1 MIPILASSQHTHCED
16 CWEKNG
22 NIYLWHSLASSRSTS
37 FFQLP
42 LAYSNNIRFLNLL
55 REREYDKE
63 NTQKHGW
70 EKGESQQGAVNGDDH
85 GRCVDIYRTSSETE
99 FKHFWIR
106 FSFTFLRYHKKCIF
120 GRQFF
125 LASLKLFFLASCLGK
140 ENSISLFPL
149 NQKAFGPLRLRAI
162 GSAGSRVGPVSVLG
176 RNDNNHDVDDDDD
189 DDGDDLHSEMRFHS
203 FFIS

>member
-1 MIPILASSQHTHCED
+1 METF
-16 CWEKNG
+16 
-22 NIYLWHSLASSRSTS
+22 IYDTRWRAAEAQV

-99 FKHFWIR
+99 FKHF
-106 FSFTFLRYHKKCIF
+106 
-120 GRQFF
+120 
-125 LASLKLFFLASCLGK
+125 
-140 ENSISLFPL
+140 
-149 NQKAFGPLRLRAI
+149 
-162 GSAGSRVGPVSVLG
+162 
-176 RNDNNHDVDDDDD
+176 
-189 DDGDDLHSEMRFHS
+189 
-203 FFIS
+203 